1 MEKPILNLATIDGN
15 AFMIMGAAS
24 KALKLAGFHKEHIA
38 KYKREAT
45 SGDYDNLIQVTM
57 EYCEVV

>member
-1 MEKPILNLATIDGN
+1 
-15 AFMIMGAAS
+15 MGAAS